1 MGMTMTVPVVK
12 VLAELLAAPDGEHY
26 GLALMRST
34 GLASGTLYP
43 ILARLQT
50 AGWVRAEWEQ
60 IDPVAAGRP
69 ARRYYRLTA
78 EGATDAAAALS
89 ELHGRTAPRGAAV
102 ARPQTAQHGV
112 HTVRPAW

>member
-1 MGMTMTVPVVK
+1 MGMTMTVPLVR

-34 GLASGTLYP
+34 GLPSGPLYP

-78 EGATDAAAALS
+78 EGATSAAAILS
-89 ELHGRTAPRGAAV
+89 DLHGRTAPRGAFV
-102 ARPQTAQHGV
+102 ARPQTALRGV
-112 HTVRPAW
+112 PTVRPAW